1 MKAMKNKMEILKLKD
16 TITKYKAQWMI
27 SKVEWMDRTKG
38 KKISQLD
45 NRAIE
50 ITQSKEQRKNELKKK
65 KMNRASGSVGQ
76 QEI

>member
-1 MKAMKNKMEILKLKD
+1 
-16 TITKYKAQWMI
+16 
-27 SKVEWMDRTKG
+27 MDRTKG

-65 KMNRASGSVGQ
+65 KNEQSFGICGTTRNLIFVSSEPPKERRKRAGLKKYLKK
-76 QEI
+76 